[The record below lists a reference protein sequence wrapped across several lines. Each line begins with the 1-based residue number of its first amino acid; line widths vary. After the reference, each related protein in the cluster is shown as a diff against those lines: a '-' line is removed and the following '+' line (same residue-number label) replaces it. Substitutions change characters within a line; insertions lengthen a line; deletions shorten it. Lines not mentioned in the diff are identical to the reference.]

1 MDKEYFGLGGILKT
15 LRNTTNL
22 TTRGLA
28 KKIGYSHSYIS
39 SVENEV
45 KLSPS
50 NDFIQ
55 QYLLGIFDN
64 DVDDANYYIDLIN
77 RLADGTYVFEKLPSS
92 MDSLKANAN
101 EEMKKIVQNFSDPHI
116 FSSNKKGKYSES
128 FFEEPIND
136 LNFHL
141 NDINNKKYFRN
152 VEIDNW
158 EMIHI
163 NEMINDYLTQIYK
176 TQANQVGAMHINGD
190 IDKTTYDDYMQII
203 SKTLKKL
210 DYDDSLLAE
219 EFKYLKNGGNEKD

>member
-1 MDKEYFGLGGILKT
+1 MDKKNVGLGGILKT

-22 TTRGLA
+22 TTRALA

-55 QYLLGIFDN
+55 KYLLGIFDN
-64 DVDDANYYIDLIN
+64 NSDDVNYYIDLIN
-77 RLADGTYVFEKLPSS
+77 RLSNGAYAFEELPSTD
-92 MDSLKANAN
+92 DSLKSNPN
-101 EEMKKIVQNFSDPHI
+101 EQMRKISQNFSDPHI
-116 FSSNKKGKYSES
+116 FSSNKKGKYNES

-163 NEMINDYLTQIYK
+163 NEMINDYLTQIYE

-210 DYDDSLLAE
+210 DYDGNLLTE
-219 EFKYLKNGGNEKD
+219 EFKYIKNGGDEQD